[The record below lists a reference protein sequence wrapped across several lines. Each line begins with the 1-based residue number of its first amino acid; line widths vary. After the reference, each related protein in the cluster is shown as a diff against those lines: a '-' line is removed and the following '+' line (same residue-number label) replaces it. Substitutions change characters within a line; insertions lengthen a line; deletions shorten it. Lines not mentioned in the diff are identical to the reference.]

1 MSQPNHPRFAGAAR
15 ARSYNERIAEPPRI
29 EHDESET
36 VDPPVSLVE
45 DLPEEEE
52 EESVDQGESEVTEAA
67 KGDIPPRPLARP
79 ELLPS
84 RTRRPKPAKWGFRG
98 TLSRAGI
105 RMSPGAMEAQHREH
119 EEFIRQMTWPR
130 PVYITSTAEKG
141 GSGKTPA
148 AVVVA
153 GLFAQLKGGLTLAWE
168 ARESAGTLSDR
179 TEGRS
184 TRGLNQLLRDAEQVR
199 TPGVLS
205 SYVTDQTSYAQILG
219 STGQRVM
226 TAEDVPRLTKVFDH
240 THRIIVTDTGNDP
253 QSELFSN
260 VMAKTDALVV
270 PVPVRADHA
279 NPVLA
284 FLHEAKKNPETADL
298 VRRATVVITNDGK
311 RQTPGL
317 AARLLNSLEELGVES
332 IMHVPYDPALDNDGP
347 IVLEDLSRESRV
359 AWTKVTAAI
368 AASINVK

>member
-1 MSQPNHPRFAGAAR
+1 MPHPRFAGAAR
-15 ARSYNERIAEPPRI
+15 FDSYNERAAESPEI
-29 EHDESET
+29 EHDDSGSADRPVLLVQE
-36 VDPPVSLVE
+36 PPE
-45 DLPEEEE
+45 GERGQEC
-52 EESVDQGESEVTEAA
+52 ESEVVEGAPM
-67 KGDIPPRPLARP
+67 DVPPRPLARP
-79 ELLPS
+79 ELLTGM
-84 RTRRPKPAKWGFRG
+84 RRRPRPAKWGFRG
-98 TLSRAGI
+98 TLSRAGV

-119 EEFIRQMTWPR
+119 EEFIRQTTWPR
-130 PVYITSTAEKG
+130 PVYVTIAAEKG
-141 GSGKTPA
+141 GSGKTPTST
-148 AVVVA
+148 VV
-153 GLFAQLKGGLTLAWE
+153 GGFFAWLKGGLTLIWE
-168 ARESAGTLSDR
+168 AREAAGTLEAR

-184 TRGLNQLLRDAEQVR
+184 SRGLNQLLKDAERVR

-205 SYVTDQTSYAQILG
+205 SYVTDQTSYAQVLG

-226 TAEDVPRLTKVFDH
+226 TAEDVHRLTEVFDH

-260 VMAKTDALVV
+260 VLAKTDALVV

-279 NPVLA
+279 NKVLD
-284 FLHEAKKNPETADL
+284 FLHGLRANPETAEL
-298 VRRATVVITNDGK
+298 VKRATVVITNDGK

-317 AARLLNSLEELGVES
+317 AERLLNSLEDLGVES

-347 IVLEDLSRESRV
+347 IVLEDLSRESHV